1 MSAFS
6 KRCFGSNNT
15 TTATTTTTLK
25 KQQQQHVQL
34 FQWQMAW
41 SERAVAMF
49 AKNDFSAKRESFQ
62 HAQTQTHT
70 RTHTHTHWAHTEHT
84 LSQQRVVVW
93 ETNACKY
100 FCSCDSFRWQTT
112 QQSKQREEKDEKKR
126 GATATA
132 QQEFRAFAHRTRASS
147 LRHNE
152 SIF

>member
-15 TTATTTTTLK
+15 AAATTLK
-25 KQQQQHVQL
+25 KQQQQHIQL

-70 RTHTHTHWAHTEHT
+70 RTHTEPAACGGVRNKCLQIFLQLWF
-84 LSQQRVVVW
+84 LSLA
-93 ETNACKY
+93 NN
-100 FCSCDSFRWQTT
+100 
-112 QQSKQREEKDEKKR
+112 
-126 GATATA
+126 TA
-132 QQEFRAFAHRTRASS
+132 QQAGGGEGRREEGGNCHSTTGISCLRTSNARELFAPQWVNFLTFIWQKFSFILLS
-147 LRHNE
+147 
-152 SIF
+152 